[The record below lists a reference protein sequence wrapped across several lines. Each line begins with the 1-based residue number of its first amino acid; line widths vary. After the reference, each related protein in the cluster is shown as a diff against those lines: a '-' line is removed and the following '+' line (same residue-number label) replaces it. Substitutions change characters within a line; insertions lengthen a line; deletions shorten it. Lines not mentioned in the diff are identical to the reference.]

1 MTDLSLQQP
10 IESTAAN
17 NLLEQYSPSDFFF
30 NSPTRAMRAF
40 DWRASRSVLGSD
52 VEQMLQ
58 ALLTE
63 GTASGQKAPIV
74 VGVLPFADDRRG
86 CLMLPGQLHSMA
98 PIGQWA
104 SRQPEPSLDLEAI
117 QATPVPD
124 HHGYCNNVSTALE
137 EFRQGRLSKLVLA
150 RTLKVTTRESV
161 PITPVLRRLMKRN
174 PDAYVFA
181 TPTSP
186 EGGSVFLGASPEL
199 IVRRT
204 GRHISVNP
212 LAGSTARHAN
222 AEDDQA
228 AAAALL
234 RSPKDLYEHAFV
246 VKDIVRLLTPLCSEL
261 NVPDG
266 PELLSTNKLWHL
278 STRIEGELAD
288 PATTSL
294 AVARALHPTPAVCGV
309 PTQDAFAA
317 IRRWEGFERELFSGM
332 VGWCDAN
339 GDGEWALSLR
349 CALASDNEL
358 VLYAG
363 AGTVEGSNPDAEF
376 TETGTKLGTMLAAFG
391 LDDRLGQL
399 HHSTSL
405 SSEKES

>member
-1 MTDLSLQQP
+1 MTDLALQQP
-10 IESTAAN
+10 IESAAAHT
-17 NLLEQYSPSDFFF
+17 LLEQYSSGDFFF
-30 NSPTRAMRAF
+30 NSPTRAMLAS
-40 DWRASRSVLGSD
+40 DWRISRSIQGSD
-52 VEQMLQ
+52 AEQTLQ
-58 ALLTE
+58 ALFKE
-63 GTASGQKAPIV
+63 GADGELDAPIV
-74 VGVLPFADDRRG
+74 VGVLPFADDRPG
-86 CLMLPGQLHSMA
+86 CLMLPNKVRSMA
-98 PIGQWA
+98 PIGEWA
-104 SRQPEPSLDLEAI
+104 AREPEPSLDLQAI
-117 QATPVPD
+117 AATPIPD
-124 HHGYCNNVSTALE
+124 YQGYCTNVATALE
-137 EFRQGRLSKLVLA
+137 EFRSGRLSKLVLA
-150 RTLKVTTRESV
+150 RTLKVKTRDSV
-161 PITPVLRRLMKRN
+161 PIAPVLQRLMKRN

-181 TPTSP
+181 SPTTP

-212 LAGSTARHAN
+212 LAGSTARRAD
-222 AEDDQA
+222 AKEDQA
-228 AAAALL
+228 AAAELL
-234 RSPKDLYEHAFV
+234 RSPKDLYEHSFV
-246 VKDIVRLLTPLCSEL
+246 VEDIVRLLTPLCREL
-261 NVPDG
+261 HVPEG

-349 CALASDNEL
+349 CAQASANEL

-363 AGTVEGSNPDAEF
+363 AGTVEGSDPDAEF
-376 TETGTKLGTMLAAFG
+376 AETGTKLGTMLAAFG
-391 LDDRLGQL
+391 LDERLGQL

-405 SSEKES
+405 PSEKES